1 MPAPEPLLRAVALP
15 WVTALLVEP
24 ASAPAGR
31 WYAAVRG
38 EGAGPRVLGL
48 GVLEEFGTISSPIF
62 LAPRAVLGEVYDAG
76 IALAHRRDP
85 ELPLDAG
92 WPPLVI
98 GLDLPVP
105 DLPPDAEERLLA
117 ALAAGEGTETPP
129 ATTTVEVAGHRLET
143 VRFPGATVIATD
155 APLLPRQLAALSAAA
170 SPFAVAVA
178 TGNRVTAADGAG
190 TVEVRVAAQDTVT
203 DLVEAVRRFTGGE
216 VAS

>member
-1 MPAPEPLLRAVALP
+1 MPAPEPLLRAVVLP

-24 ASAPAGR
+24 AGAPAGR
-31 WYAAVRG
+31 WYAALRG
-38 EGAGPRVLGL
+38 EGDGPRLLGL

-76 IALAHRRDP
+76 IALAHRRDA

-92 WPPLVI
+92 WPPLVL
-98 GLDLPVP
+98 GLDLPAP
-105 DLPPDAEERLLA
+105 QLPPDAEERLLA
-117 ALAAGEGTETPP
+117 ALATGEGTEAPP
-129 ATTTVEVAGHRLET
+129 ATLTVEVAGHRLET

-155 APLLPRQLAALSAAA
+155 APLLPRQLAALAAA
-170 SPFAVAVA
+170 AGPFAVAVA

-203 DLVEAVRRFTGGE
+203 DLVEAVRRLTAGE
-216 VAS
+216 AGS